1 MFSHLFY
8 NLSGC
13 DRGSHRAV
21 VRRSRGVSARVPFVK
36 LCCEASAPGGGG
48 PFKKEAPH
56 TDEISSALLSLP
68 VCVDRQQIGA
78 APVSASSRPTAL
90 VRKALSREK
99 EGGHATGIFFPTVCL
114 PDRSALSRRRH
125 LVGFQKLADVSSGW
139 MDGVSGI
146 RRETGANLT
155 S

>member
-1 MFSHLFY
+1 M
-8 NLSGC
+8 
-13 DRGSHRAV
+13 

-36 LCCEASAPGGGG
+36 LCCEASALGGGG

-68 VCVDRQQIGA
+68 VCVDLQQIGA
-78 APVSASSRPTAL
+78 APVSASSGPTAL

>member
-1 MFSHLFY
+1 M
-8 NLSGC
+8 
-13 DRGSHRAV
+13 

-68 VCVDRQQIGA
+68 VCVDLQQIGA
-78 APVSASSRPTAL
+78 APVSASSGPTAL

-146 RRETGANLT
+146 RCETGANLT

>member
-1 MFSHLFY
+1 M
-8 NLSGC
+8 
-13 DRGSHRAV
+13 

-68 VCVDRQQIGA
+68 VCVDLQQIGA
-78 APVSASSRPTAL
+78 APVSASSGPTAL

-99 EGGHATGIFFPTVCL
+99 EGGHATGIFFPAVCL

>member
-1 MFSHLFY
+1 M
-8 NLSGC
+8 
-13 DRGSHRAV
+13 

-68 VCVDRQQIGA
+68 VCVDLQQIGA
-78 APVSASSRPTAL
+78 APVSASSGPTAL

>member
-13 DRGSHRAV
+13 ERGSHRAV

-36 LCCEASAPGGGG
+36 LCCEVSAPGGGG

-56 TDEISSALLSLP
+56 TDEISPALLSLP

-78 APVSASSRPTAL
+78 APVSASSGPTAL
-90 VRKALSREK
+90 VRKALSRE